1 MKKIALFAFNG
12 ELMCF
17 VHVLLNGIDLSENG
31 YDVKIIIE
39 GTATKQV
46 KELANE
52 QKPFANLYKK
62 VKMMGLID
70 CVCKACAA
78 KTGSLEDAI
87 EQQIPVCDEMSGH
100 PSIRKYSEQGY
111 EIITF

>member
-1 MKKIALFAFNG
+1 MKKIALFSFNG
-12 ELMCF
+12 ETMCF
-17 VHVLLNGIDLSENG
+17 VHVLLNGIDLNENG

-46 KELANE
+46 KELSDAE
-52 QKPFANLYKK
+52 KPFAKLYKK
-62 VKMMGLID
+62 VIELGLID

-78 KTGSLEDAI
+78 KTGSLDAVI
-87 EQQIPVCDEMSGH
+87 EQNLPLCDEMTGH
-100 PSIRKYSEQGY
+100 PSIRRYSELGY